1 MRHRGTGTWIN
12 STEKQ
17 HFNVLTKQHFY
28 LLTFNKWFDN
38 VYVKIELVDKIKDAK
53 EIVAVTKIKKLN

>member
-17 HFNVLTKQHFY
+17 DFNVLTKQHFY